1 MNWLSPIID
10 KKERLIIGLMSGT
23 SMDGVDAALVR
34 ISGSGTDTEAKI
46 LDFQTCP
53 YESWLR
59 NKLENVTNVSVAQL
73 SELNFAVGEA
83 FAGACMS
90 LMEKAGIKAEE
101 VDLIGTH
108 GQTVFHNPPSNRHRV
123 CSTLQIGEP
132 DVIAERTGITTVS
145 DFRTRDMSSKGE
157 GSPLVAY
164 VDYVLFRQEE
174 KVRVLQNIGGIASC
188 TVVPWDINE
197 VMAFDSGP
205 GNLLLDGVMKIN
217 SGGMESYDKDG
228 MQARVGTVDHKFLQ
242 KLMNNDYFKKPL
254 PKTTG
259 REMFGRDKAEQLYRL
274 VRDGRPQGGVIGF
287 SDLLATLVQL
297 TVDTIYGAYESYVF
311 PRWEIDEV
319 VLSGGGA
326 ANTLIVEKLTHKLS
340 PVKVCLSDKYD
351 IPFDSKEALAF
362 AVLANETIF
371 ANHSN
376 LPRVTGA
383 ACSSPLGKISIGK
396 NVTGKSR

>member
-34 ISGSGTDTEAKI
+34 ISGSGTDTRAEL

-59 NKLENVTNVSVAQL
+59 SGLENITDATVAQL
-73 SELNFAVGEA
+73 SGLNFAVGEA
-83 FAGACMS
+83 FADACMS
-90 LMEKAGIKAEE
+90 LMKKAGLKAGE

-108 GQTVFHNPPSNRHRV
+108 GQTVFHSPPSNEPEI

-132 DVIAERTGITTVS
+132 DVIAEKTGITTVS
-145 DFRTRDMSSKGE
+145 DFRPRDMSSKGE
-157 GSPLVAY
+157 GSPLVPY
-164 VDYVLFRQEE
+164 VDYILFRQVG

-188 TVVPWDINE
+188 TVVPQDINE

-205 GNLLLDGVMKIN
+205 GNLLLDGVMKIH
-217 SGGMESYDKDG
+217 SDGRESYDKDG
-228 MQARVGTVDHKFLQ
+228 RQARAGTVDHKLLQ
-242 KLMNNDYFKKPL
+242 DLMNNDYFKKPL

-259 REMFGRDKAEQLYRL
+259 REKFGRDKAQELYSL
-274 VRDGRPQGGVIGF
+274 VKGGVIGF

-297 TVDTIYGAYESYVF
+297 TVDTICSAYESYVF
-311 PRWEIDEV
+311 LKWEIDEV
-319 VLSGGGA
+319 ILSGGGA
-326 ANTLIVEKLTHKLS
+326 ANPFLVEKLTHKLS
-340 PVKVCLSDKYD
+340 PVKVCPSDKYG
-351 IPFDSKEALAF
+351 IPFDSKEALSF

-376 LPRVTGA
+376 LPCVTGA
-383 ACSSPLGKISIGK
+383 SSSSPLGKISIGK

>member
-23 SMDGVDAALVR
+23 SMDGIDAALVR
-34 ISGSGTDTEAKI
+34 ISGSGTDTRAEL
-46 LDFQTCP
+46 LDFQICP

-59 NKLENVTNVSVAQL
+59 NGLENITGASVAQL

-90 LMEKAGIKAEE
+90 LMEKAGFKTEQ

-108 GQTVFHNPPSNRHRV
+108 GQTVFHNPPSNGPEI

-145 DFRTRDMSSKGE
+145 DFRPRDMSSKGE

-164 VDYVLFRQEE
+164 VDYVLFRQEG
-174 KVRVLQNIGGIASC
+174 KVRVLQNIGGIANC
-188 TVVPWDINE
+188 TVVPRDINE

-205 GNLLLDGVMKIN
+205 GNLLLDGVMKIH
-217 SGGMESYDKDG
+217 SGGRESYDKDG
-228 MQARVGTVDHKFLQ
+228 RQARAGTVDHKLLQ
-242 KLMNNDYFKKPL
+242 ELMNNDYFKKPL

-259 REMFGRDKAEQLYRL
+259 RETFGRDKVQQLYGL
-274 VRDGRPQGGVIGF
+274 VKSGVIGF

-297 TVDTIYGAYESYVF
+297 TVDTIYGSYESYVF
-311 PRWEIDEV
+311 RRWKIDEV
-319 VLSGGGA
+319 ILSGGGA
-326 ANTLIVEKLTHKLS
+326 ANPFLVEKLASKLS
-340 PVKVCLSDKYD
+340 PIKVCLSDKYD
-351 IPFDSKEALAF
+351 IPFDSKEALSF

-383 ACSSPLGKISIGK
+383 VSSSPLGKISIGK